1 MGVAIDTPVLATP
14 RAGADLDPHESET
27 VEQTRT
33 RMGQRLRRRDAW
45 TTGILGGGFL
55 VVALPLAYST
65 RGELPSLLLC
75 ALLIAVY
82 ATVMLCTFEVGPGA
96 VAATELVLVPML
108 FLLPPAAVPLC
119 VACGIVLGTW
129 LENVAG
135 KLRLERVALALLSSW
150 HSVGPAVVL
159 IIAGGGDPTWS
170 DWPWYVL
177 ALAAQFAVD
186 GACAAAWGRFAL
198 GIAPREQLRY
208 MPYAWGV
215 DLALAPV
222 GLVVALAA
230 LTNQAAI
237 LAVLPLVALLAYFAR
252 ERRQRIDHAL
262 ELGHAYRGTALLLG
276 DVVEA
281 DDAYTGS
288 HSRDVVELVLAVADE
303 LELDPRERRRA
314 EFAALLHDIGKIRIP
329 NEIIRKPGKLDDE
342 ERALMETHTIIG
354 QQLLERVGGLL
365 GDVGRIVRSCH
376 ERWDGAGYPDGLVG
390 RETPRVAR
398 IVCCCDAFSA
408 ITTDR
413 PYRAARSETEA
424 IAELRRSAGT
434 HFDPEV
440 VAAVCRIV
448 ERWPQTHATSSSQA
462 A

>member
-1 MGVAIDTPVLATP
+1 
-14 RAGADLDPHESET
+14 
-27 VEQTRT
+27 
-33 RMGQRLRRRDAW
+33 MGQRLGRRDAW
-45 TTGILGGGFL
+45 TTGLLGGGFL
-55 VVALPLAYST
+55 LLALPLALQA
-65 RGELPSLLLC
+65 RAELPSPAVV
-75 ALLIAVY
+75 ALLVGVY
-82 ATVMLCTFEVGPGA
+82 AVVMLFTFEVGPGA

-119 VACGIVLGTW
+119 VAGGILLGTW

-135 KLRLERVALALLSSW
+135 RLRLERVALALLSSW
-150 HSVGPAVVL
+150 HAVGPAAVL
-159 IIAGGGDPTWS
+159 IVAGGGEPSWD

-177 ALAAQFAVD
+177 ALGAQFAVD
-186 GACAAAWGRFAL
+186 GICATAWARFAL
-198 GIAPREQLRY
+198 GIPPREQLRY
-208 MPYAWGV
+208 MPHAWSV

-222 GLVVALAA
+222 GFVVALAA
-230 LTNQAAI
+230 TTHAAAV

-303 LELDPRERRRA
+303 LGLDARERRRA
-314 EFAALLHDIGKIRIP
+314 EFAALLHDVGKIRIP
-329 NEIIRKPGKLDDE
+329 NEIIRKPGRLTDE
-342 ERALMETHTIIG
+342 ERALMETHTVIG
-354 QQLLERVGGLL
+354 QELLEKVGGLL

-376 ERWDGAGYPDGLVG
+376 ERWDGAGYPDGLG
-390 RETPRVAR
+390 GAEIPLVAR

-413 PYRAARSETEA
+413 PYRAARSEEEA
-424 IAELRRSAGT
+424 VAELRRSAGT
-434 HFDPEV
+434 HFDPQV
-440 VAAVCRIV
+440 VDALCRIV
-448 ERWPQTHATSSSQA
+448 ETWPQAPAVLSPQA